1 MLRART
7 YEPEKRVTMAVKL
20 KKDGREEELASIV
33 KKKLADLDKNELV
46 EEVKQLRAQN
56 IALEDEKESLWAML
70 DEISESDIE
79 NWGHILDQLEE
90 TVSNRT
96 LIRALHTSKTIKD

>member
-1 MLRART
+1 
-7 YEPEKRVTMAVKL
+7 MAVKS

-46 EEVKQLRAQN
+46 EEVKQLREQN
-56 IALEDEKESLWAML
+56 IGLEDEKESLWAML
-70 DEISESDIE
+70 DEISASDIE

-90 TVSNRT
+90 TVSSRT